1 MLNALI
7 VALAAALPVEGGAE
21 GVPVEAG
28 SPAPARTT
36 VFRAA
41 KLHLGD
47 GTVLE
52 DGAVVVQN
60 GVITQVGAAKDLP
73 KGADVIEHD
82 GVISPGLIALHSY
95 EGAGGELD
103 DSTREVLPDAEAR
116 HAFAPGHSDY
126 RRAREAGITTI
137 VLAPTPDGLVGGQSV
152 VVKTGGGA
160 VIKPSAHLAL
170 GLSRRALNSNAFPT
184 SYAGAMQE
192 LDRLFTEGEGA
203 FGRALSG
210 ALPVLMQVGDRAE
223 TMRALAFAKRHRLQG
238 ALYGSVW
245 AEDMAEALAESGLAV
260 IATPFDVGDSER
272 QVRSVVALQQK
283 GVRFGFGLDAPARHP
298 ESLRFGAALCV
309 RGGLPAD
316 AALRALTADA
326 AAIAGVPGRVGRL
339 ARGLDADLLFW
350 SGEPTALSSTLE
362 AVYID
367 GKLVHGG
374 DQ

>member
-238 ALYGSVW
+238 ALYGSV
-245 AEDMAEALAESGLAV
+245 

>member
-1 MLNALI
+1 MLNALLI
-7 VALAAALPVEGGAE
+7 ALAAALPAEGDAK

-28 SPAPARTT
+28 SPAPAQAT

-41 KLHLGD
+41 RLHLGD
-47 GTVLE
+47 GTVIE
-52 DGAVVVQN
+52 NGAVVVQD
-60 GVITQVGAAKDLP
+60 GVITQVGP
-73 KGADVIEHD
+73 KLEAPRGATVVEHD
-82 GVISPGLIALHSY
+82 GSISPGLIALHSY
-95 EGAGGELD
+95 DGAGGELD

-126 RRAREAGITTI
+126 RRARQAGITAL
-137 VLAPTPDGLVGGQSV
+137 VLSPTPDGLVGGQSA
-152 VVKTGGGA
+152 VVKTGGGK
-160 VIKPSAHLAL
+160 VVKENAHLAL

-184 SYAGAMQE
+184 SYAGATRE
-192 LDRLFTEGEGA
+192 LERLFATGEGA

-210 ALPVLMQVGDRAE
+210 ALPVLVEVGDRAE
-223 TMRALAFAKRHRLQG
+223 TQRALALLGRLELQG

-245 AEDMAEALAESGLAV
+245 AEDLAGAIHESGLSV
-260 IATPFDVGDSER
+260 IATPFDIGDGER
-272 QVRSVVALQQK
+272 QVRSVVALHAA

-298 ESLRFGAALCV
+298 ESLRFGAAMCV
-309 RGGLPAD
+309 RGGLPAG
-316 AALRALTADA
+316 AALEALTADA

-339 ARGLDADLLFW
+339 ARGLDADLVLW
-350 SGEPTALSSTLE
+350 SGDPVALTSAVE